1 GFVIAKNI
9 PGLMEMVF
17 SQRLP
22 MEPGLRYA
30 LHTITS
36 YVVIGVALIMA
47 VGYLGLQWSQAQW
60 LVAALGVG
68 LGFGLQEI
76 FANFISGLI
85 ILFERPIRVGDLVT
99 VGEFSGRVTRI
110 RIRATTILNFERREL
125 IIPNKEFITGR
136 VINWTLTDPINRIEV
151 AVGVAYKTDPERVMN
166 VLLEVAKSNP
176 NVMADPAPVVV
187 FEGFGDSS
195 VNFRLFAYVSNYD
208 NRLDPLHNPR
218 VTSL

>member
-1 GFVIAKNI
+1 MQDRQQEGR
-9 PGLMEMVF
+9 GLAAARRRARE
-17 SQRLP
+17 Q
-22 MEPGLRYA
+22 
-30 LHTITS
+30 
-36 YVVIGVALIMA
+36 
-47 VGYLGLQWSQAQW
+47 
-60 LVAALGVG
+60 VAALGVG